1 MPVEVQSQNES
12 PSVTSLVKGIVNDV
26 GDLIKQEF
34 RFARTE
40 LKTDLR
46 RTGEASRFLLMGIVV
61 TFLGLGILALMLV
74 HLLHWLSVPA
84 GSSLDPAG
92 LPLWACHAIVG
103 FLILATGAALAV
115 AGKKKFDSF
124 NPLPDETI
132 KTVEE
137 NLNLEDAKP
146 WTANSK

>member
-1 MPVEVQSQNES
+1 MSVEVQSRNES

-74 HLLHWLSVPA
+74 HLLHWLTLPA
-84 GSSLDPAG
+84 GVGEQAG
-92 LPLWACHAIVG
+92 LPLWASYAIVG
-103 FLILATGAALAV
+103 FALAGGGGV
-115 AGKKKFDSF
+115 LVWTGKKKFDSF
-124 NPLPDETI
+124 NPLPDKTAQSI
-132 KTVEE
+132 KE
-137 NLNLEDAKP
+137 NLE
-146 WTANSK
+146 WITNSK